1 MFRKNTFTK
10 YKHNFNFIFW
20 NFFFCFKVFNNFFN
34 LFFHEN
40 LYKLFFHSV
49 IFEQTKKDR
58 KKLYFLW
65 YFFHFCQCLKN
76 VAQVQ
81 ITIFLFQYLHF
92 LIEIFNYFI
101 SIIWLLLLMG
111 LLILFLF
118 IIIDDLYFFTL
129 VFVFCFFEIFLFPLQ
144 FFSSWLF
151 LIPNHSLLFLSLI
164 LLYFGVTFNRPNQ
177 LQIQKTKTFRKQQL
191 QAPGHPEPLLPH
203 KTHIFYFR

>member
-1 MFRKNTFTK
+1 
-10 YKHNFNFIFW
+10 
-20 NFFFCFKVFNNFFN
+20 
-34 LFFHEN
+34 
-40 LYKLFFHSV
+40 
-49 IFEQTKKDR
+49 
-58 KKLYFLW
+58 
-65 YFFHFCQCLKN
+65 
-76 VAQVQ
+76 
-81 ITIFLFQYLHF
+81 
-92 LIEIFNYFI
+92 
-101 SIIWLLLLMG
+101 MG

-164 LLYFGVTFNRPNQ
+164 LLYFGATFNRPTQ

-203 KTHIFYFR
+203 KTHIFYFREHVQEAVGYCCWLYCSCPHFAGVKLNTCVQNLKLFLNYHIFHSLWSYCCHVGFY